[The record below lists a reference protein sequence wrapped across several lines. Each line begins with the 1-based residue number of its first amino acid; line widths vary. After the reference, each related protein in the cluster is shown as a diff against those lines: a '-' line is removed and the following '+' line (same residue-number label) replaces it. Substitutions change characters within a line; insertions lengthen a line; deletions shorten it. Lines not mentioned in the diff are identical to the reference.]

1 VSTTV
6 VVESDTIVE
15 SAQTAVESQD
25 LTSVVDAPFPQD
37 ANTTIANN
45 ATICFIIVCFF
56 FIYKL
61 FVIVSLLI

>member
-1 VSTTV
+1 
-6 VVESDTIVE
+6 VVESATIVE

-45 ATICFIIVCFF
+45 ATICFIIVCFC

-61 FVIVSLLI
+61 FLIVSLLI

>member
-6 VVESDTIVE
+6 VVESATIVE

-25 LTSVVDAPFPQD
+25 LTSVVDVPFPQD
-37 ANTTIANN
+37 ANATIANN
-45 ATICFIIVCFF
+45 ATICFIIVCFC

-61 FVIVSLLI
+61 FLIVSLLI

>member
-6 VVESDTIVE
+6 VVGSATIVE

-25 LTSVVDAPFPQD
+25 LTSVVDVPFPQD
-37 ANTTIANN
+37 ANATIANN
-45 ATICFIIVCFF
+45 ATICFIIVCFC

-61 FVIVSLLI
+61 FLIVSLLI

>member
-37 ANTTIANN
+37 ANATIANN
-45 ATICFIIVCFF
+45 ATICFIIVCFCF
-56 FIYKL
+56 FYKL
-61 FVIVSLLI
+61 FLIVSLLI